1 MDIKNMIN
9 NFLSNFTFSIR
20 ESVITVIMFLLIIT
34 LIIIVKITT
43 SRIKN
48 REDKINFSL
57 PKLTNK
63 TTDGMKEKKIKI
75 KKNKK
80 VDVSQ
85 LVNPTDNYDVSENI
99 DDLFETKVKKSI
111 VHLPKVEVKE
121 VEIKKD
127 DLDITLEEIANL

>member
-20 ESVITVIMFLLIIT
+20 ESVITVMMFLLIIT

-63 TTDGMKEKKIKI
+63 TTDSMKEKKIKI

-121 VEIKKD
+121 VEIEKD

>member
-20 ESVITVIMFLLIIT
+20 ESVITVMMFLLIIT

-57 PKLTNK
+57 PKLINK

-99 DDLFETKVKKSI
+99 DDLFETKIKKSI

-121 VEIKKD
+121 VEIEKD

>member
-1 MDIKNMIN
+1 
-9 NFLSNFTFSIR
+9 
-20 ESVITVIMFLLIIT
+20 
-34 LIIIVKITT
+34 
-43 SRIKN
+43 
-48 REDKINFSL
+48 
-57 PKLTNK
+57 
-63 TTDGMKEKKIKI
+63 MKEKKIKI

-121 VEIKKD
+121 VEIEKD